1 MNIAKRSLPLSGRAV
16 VPKPPLWLVMQWAT
30 PMPLEHGW
38 HTAGGG
44 LSTPPDLREERV
56 AIDNNAFW
64 GFGVYPLKKRA
75 QPFALKHY
83 FFACANS
90 IDFLWVSYRLSINF
104 L

>member
-1 MNIAKRSLPLSGRAV
+1 M
-16 VPKPPLWLVMQWAT
+16 
-30 PMPLEHGW
+30 
-38 HTAGGG
+38 
-44 LSTPPDLREERV
+44 STLPPDLREERV

-64 GFGVYPLKKRA
+64 GFGGLPLKKQRA

-83 FFACANS
+83 FFFLPCANS